1 MKYPIAIDLFS
12 GCGGLTLGLKQA
24 RFKVIGAVEIDP
36 LSIETYKVNH
46 KKVFVWQRDIRDLK
60 VTEVKQKLKLRKGKL
75 DLFGTPTGLHSDHQ
89 LLASVPALIAART
102 FPPLAVTVETFTFNN
117 VPVARILVPQ
127 AQGEVAT
134 TQGVYVRRRLR
145 PDGTPECVPML
156 PHERISRATTFRLID
171 VSEQPIPGTT
181 LDDFDPLERER
192 LRQAIQ
198 NYGGDRILLDLDDEA
213 LDSALGFT
221 RRQPDGTRV
230 PTLTGLLII
239 GRETTLRDLVP
250 THEFA
255 FQVLAQEAVYFNEFR
270 RFPLLK
276 ALEWLET
283 NFRPYNP
290 EKELQI
296 GLFRVPVPKVDMRAF
311 REGIANALIHR
322 DYHQLG
328 AVHVRLENQAL
339 VISNPG
345 GLVDGVTLAN
355 LLTTEPRPRN
365 RNLADA
371 MKRIGLVERSGRG
384 IDSIYRGL
392 LRFGRATPDYS
403 GTTHNGVVLR
413 LSTAEADLNFLR
425 LVVEEEN
432 KQGAPLPIDS
442 LIALAALKASKRLSA
457 SELATQIQRDI
468 PHAKKTLE
476 RLNEVGLVQAH
487 GNTRSRTYT
496 LVPGLYAEHKAE
508 YTRQQGFAALQHEQ
522 LVINYVA
529 QYGQIKR
536 ADVIDL
542 CRLSKDQASKLLY
555 KLRDEGRLLQ
565 QGQRRG
571 TLYVLPADKN
581 GSNGSKL

>member
-1 MKYPIAIDLFS
+1 MRKNIEKVNKDSIIKLNQLLLGEFQDLKIKYEEAQIEGKPKKRN
-12 GCGGLTLGLKQA
+12 LTSTDIENLNPFHWGYH
-24 RFKVIGAVEIDP
+24 FDKVIEERGGFDVIIANPPWE
-36 LSIETYKVNH
+36 
-46 KKVFVWQRDIRDLK
+46 VFQTDEKEFFQQYSTFI
-60 VTEVKQKLKLRKGKL
+60 QKNKLRIEDWEKKREEFLKNPVIQEKWL
-75 DLFGTPTGLHSDHQ
+75 DYVSQFPHQ
-89 LLASVPALIAART
+89 LL
-102 FPPLAVTVETFTFNN
+102 
-117 VPVARILVPQ
+117 
-127 AQGEVAT
+127 
-134 TQGVYVRRRLR
+134 
-145 PDGTPECVPML
+145 
-156 PHERISRATTFRLID
+156 
-171 VSEQPIPGTT
+171 
-181 LDDFDPLERER
+181 
-192 LRQAIQ
+192 
-198 NYGGDRILLDLDDEA
+198 
-213 LDSALGFT
+213 
-221 RRQPDGTRV
+221 
-230 PTLTGLLII
+230 
-239 GRETTLRDLVP
+239 
-250 THEFA
+250 
-255 FQVLAQEAVYFNEFR
+255 YFKKAKQYINQI
-270 RFPLLK
+270 LK

-345 GLVDGVTLAN
+345 GLVDGITLAN

-476 RLNEVGLVQAH
+476 RLNEIGLVQAH